1 MQHRITRKAV
11 LAGLISALFLP
22 VAAHAAPAAA
32 SNAELLK
39 KIEALTQQLELLKS
53 QVQATQA
60 STAQETAALKAEV
73 QASAESSRKASA
85 AASELQTRVAATDAR
100 AMEKWL
106 TIGGDYQFR
115 VDSLRGETRPFV
127 DVNATFA
134 NVQQSLQGVA
144 MLGLPNPTADSF
156 VAATDIGGGTLTAGQ
171 SLAALANFSQEM
183 SGVGTYDEAM
193 VLMGKVQLNTKN
205 YAQMMQGLGAA
216 SSQVP
221 SYKPRNTT
229 LYSNRFGLDLGVKAA
244 QDVSVNARLLMYKNF
259 GANDDDP
266 LTANGSSAPY
276 FSDRVGVFDGTLG
289 HVPSNSYL
297 NVDRVY
303 ATLSN
308 IADQDMWFS
317 VGRRPATH
325 GAPTHLRANTPRP
338 GNGGVPALLVDYAF
352 DGMVLGWAPDIDD
365 LPGAY
370 AKLCYGRG
378 FESGFRS
385 SLTNSIQDTD
395 MLGFSVVPIDTD
407 PLRVWLQ
414 WNRGMDIFDA
424 PTMANTY
431 FGNTMPK
438 TNLGDIDWYGIGAM
452 GTIKKLGIGDL
463 NWFADAGIS
472 VTHPNSNVSS
482 QFGFQGLLTGAFFQ
496 PEAPEDKTG
505 NAVYLGVR
513 YDLPSKTK
521 IGLEY
526 NHGSKNWITFAP
538 AAGDSWTSKV
548 GTRGNVYEAYLIQEL
563 DKKAISSNLAKAFF
577 RFGFQYYDFEYSG
590 SNNWVGAPVKISTM
604 AGGDMTTLTPLDKA
618 YNAYA
623 TFEVKF

>member
-1 MQHRITRKAV
+1 MQHRITRKAM

-39 KIEALTQQLELLKS
+39 KIEALTQQLELLKT

-60 STAQETAALKAEV
+60 STAQETAALKAQV
-73 QASAESSRKASA
+73 QASEESSRKASVA
-85 AASELQTRVAATDAR
+85 AGELKTQVAATDAR

-115 VDSLRGETRPFV
+115 VDNLRGETQPFV

-134 NVQQSLQGVA
+134 NAQNQLQAAFFADPTNPATAGALTGLMNFAQGMSEVQTYAQAQTFLGNNAA
-144 MLGLPNPTADSF
+144 MLGALGSF
-156 VAATDIGGGTLTAGQ
+156 AAA
-171 SLAALANFSQEM
+171 
-183 SGVGTYDEAM
+183 
-193 VLMGKVQLNTKN
+193 
-205 YAQMMQGLGAA
+205 
-216 SSQVP
+216 VP

-229 LYSNRFGLDLGVKAA
+229 LYSNRFGLDLGVKAT

-259 GANDDDP
+259 GASDDDP

-289 HVPSNSYL
+289 HVPSSSYL

-303 ATLSN
+303 ATISN
-308 IADQDMWFS
+308 IADQDVWFS
-317 VGRRPATH
+317 AGRRPATH

-352 DGMVLGWAPDIDD
+352 DGMVLGWAPDLDD

-385 SLTNSIQDTD
+385 SLTNSLEDTD

-452 GTIKKLGIGDL
+452 GTIKKFGVGDL

-505 NAVYLGVR
+505 NAIYLGLR
-513 YDLPSKTK
+513 YDLPSRTK

-590 SNNWVGAPVKISTM
+590 SNNWVGAPVKLSSMDGTN
-604 AGGDMTTLTPLDKA
+604 MTTLTPLDKA